1 MDELVGAL
9 NPFEISVKVWIFPAA
24 SAWWIQDLP
33 EKDRFGPSTDLRLP
47 DKISSALPLLSQFS
61 GVKIPNFPKIS
72 KH

>member
-33 EKDRFGPSTDLRLP
+33 EKDRFGP
-47 DKISSALPLLSQFS
+47 
-61 GVKIPNFPKIS
+61 
-72 KH
+72 